1 MATPKPPGAQA
12 ARLRQRKFAL
22 LRRFPVPADLLP
34 GSLVHTHRRC
44 GKPTC
49 HCARGAGH
57 PVWTLTFMVDGKKQ
71 VEPVPAE
78 WVAEVRRLVAEGHPV
93 NAEALAVL
101 SPYQT
106 AHINRLGHY
115 TLQLDRAPEPIE
127 YDLPL
132 SVFRR
137 PMPQVLSA
145 L

>member
-1 MATPKPPGAQA
+1 MATPKPTGAQA

-34 GSLVHTHRRC
+34 GSLVHTSRRC

-78 WVAEVRRLVAEGHPV
+78 WVAEVRRLVAGGREFKEAVAEVFAV
-93 NAEALAVL
+93 NAQLWALA
-101 SPYQT
+101 
-106 AHINRLGHY
+106 
-115 TLQLDRAPEPIE
+115 
-127 YDLPL
+127 
-132 SVFRR
+132 RR
-137 PMPQVLSA
+137 QRGRPRG
-145 L
+145 